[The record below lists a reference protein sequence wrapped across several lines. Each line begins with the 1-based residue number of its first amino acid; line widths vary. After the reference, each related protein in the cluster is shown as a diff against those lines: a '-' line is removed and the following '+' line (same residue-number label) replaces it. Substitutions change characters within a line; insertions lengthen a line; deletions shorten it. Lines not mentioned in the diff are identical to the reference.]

1 MGRVEPVF
9 GVMGNDAACLLAAVL
24 QGVQAEGHKVCRV
37 GDAQN
42 AENAAFFAQFI
53 IIKRV
58 RGGQRFGHEGCSE
71 SGRPELPPS

>member
-9 GVMGNDAACLLAAVL
+9 GVVGDDAARLLAAVL
-24 QGVQAEGHKVCRV
+24 QGMQAEGYKVCRV
-37 GDAQN
+37 ADAQN
-42 AENAAFFAQFI
+42 AKNATFFAQFI